1 MRILL
6 ADDSVTAQNMG
17 KKILAEAG
25 HEVICVG
32 NGAAALKKIAEQEPE
47 LVILDIYMPG
57 YSGLEVCQRLKEGN
71 ATAHLP
77 VVLTVGKLEPFRKEE
92 AQRVHAEALIVKP
105 FEASELAGAVARFAE
120 ITAGKSSKSKSKG
133 KLAPPQAKP
142 KPQWEEAP
150 EDEFVNTTQKLQEQ
164 LEEKESASASKNEF
178 SAPSWNAEEPEPAP
192 AVAEFEAT
200 NAPEPCAAPTVDSPP
215 ETGAAAVVETAQP
228 EGAAEFSVMPHQES
242 SPAAEVAEKAA
253 AAAAGAE
260 SGNFASVPGSTDSF
274 AVNPPVEPA
283 AQETAPFAVSTSDAP
298 EMVSP
303 RGPELSAATDP
314 MAVPAVDPAF
324 DPDRTQWASHYAT
337 RFGIAEEPAEEAE
350 PAATPAEPV
359 AEQPQG
365 EAPSAA
371 PSDEISAILSRLPGG
386 MPASEPSPAAEPA
399 VEFEQRPWPVESS
412 GDTTAWNAEEVPI
425 EDRDSSISLAEEME
439 NAFRTAD
446 SGLRVQFAEP
456 EQEPVA
462 YEPVP
467 VHEEAA
473 HNVATETPVNSFQQE
488 TLHAPAPAA
497 GESASESAPPAPEQ
511 SLDTPAAN
519 SVPEIKPAQPEP
531 DRLASVMQ
539 SAAMAIATRAT
550 VSAVTSQLHTPPPES
565 ATAATGPS
573 AIEELVSQVL
583 ERLKPKLI
591 AEVKRELGTSEE
603 K

>member
-1 MRILL
+1 
-6 ADDSVTAQNMG
+6 
-17 KKILAEAG
+17 
-25 HEVICVG
+25 
-32 NGAAALKKIAEQEPE
+32 
-47 LVILDIYMPG
+47 
-57 YSGLEVCQRLKEGN
+57 
-71 ATAHLP
+71 
-77 VVLTVGKLEPFRKEE
+77 
-92 AQRVHAEALIVKP
+92 
-105 FEASELAGAVARFAE
+105 
-120 ITAGKSSKSKSKG
+120 
-133 KLAPPQAKP
+133 
-142 KPQWEEAP
+142 
-150 EDEFVNTTQKLQEQ
+150 
-164 LEEKESASASKNEF
+164 
-178 SAPSWNAEEPEPAP
+178 
-192 AVAEFEAT
+192 
-200 NAPEPCAAPTVDSPP
+200 
-215 ETGAAAVVETAQP
+215 
-228 EGAAEFSVMPHQES
+228 MPHQES

-303 RGPELSAATDP
+303 RGPELSAASDP

-324 DPDRTQWASHYAT
+324 DPDRTQWASQYAT

-359 AEQPQG
+359 AEQAQG

-412 GDTTAWNAEEVPI
+412 GDATAWNAEEVPV

-439 NAFRTAD
+439 NAFRKAD

-456 EQEPVA
+456 EQEPVT
-462 YEPVP
+462 YEPAP
-467 VHEEAA
+467 VHQEAA
-473 HNVATETPVNSFQQE
+473 HNVATETPVDSFQQE
-488 TLHAPAPAA
+488 TPHAPAPVA
-497 GESASESAPPAPEQ
+497 GESASESAPPAPQQ